1 MKVALVTDTHWGVRN
16 DAHNMLDYFG
26 KFMRDEFFPYL
37 EENNIDT
44 VIHLGDLVD
53 RRKYINFVTLRH
65 LKDNFM
71 DELARRNITMHVIA
85 GNHDVPYKNSNEIN
99 AMSELFDKY
108 ENLHIYWQPKTIQ
121 VDGTDICLMPWI
133 NNANYADAISH
144 MKDTPAQVL
153 MGHLEIAG
161 CLMMRG
167 MTNEHGM
174 DIDSFDK
181 FDMVM
186 SGHFHTKS
194 TSKNVH
200 YLGTPYQITWSDY
213 KEDKG
218 FHIFDTDT
226 RELTFVRNPHQN
238 FHKVYY
244 DDATQ
249 DDMTFI
255 KDSDEYDYLKGG
267 YVKVIVQT
275 KENPYWFDIFMEKIT
290 NNSPAAVQVVD
301 DHLNLNLED
310 DDDIIN
316 QAEDTVTILSKYI
329 DGMSTE
335 VPKKKLD
342 SLMRALYN
350 EALHME
356 V

>member
-1 MKVALVTDTHWGVRN
+1 MKVALITDTHWGVRN

-26 KFMRDEFFPYL
+26 KFMEDVFFPYL
-37 EENNIDT
+37 DEHNIDT

-65 LKDNFM
+65 LRNNFM
-71 DELARRNITMHVIA
+71 DELEKRDITMHIIA

-99 AMSELFDKY
+99 AMNELFDKY
-108 ENLHIYWQPKTIQ
+108 DNVNIYWEPETIQ
-121 VDGTDICLMPWI
+121 IDGTDICLMPWI
-133 NNANYADAISH
+133 NNANYANAITH
-144 MKDTPAQVL
+144 MNETPAQIL

-167 MTNEHGM
+167 LSNEHGM
-174 DIDSFDK
+174 DIDTFDK

-194 TSKNVH
+194 VTNNIH

-213 KEDKG
+213 KEVKG
-218 FHIFDTDT
+218 FYIFDTNT
-226 RELTFVRNPHQN
+226 RNLEFIENPHEN
-238 FHKVYY
+238 FFKVYY
-244 DDATQ
+244 DDIPYG
-249 DDMTFI
+249 DMSFI
-255 KDSDEYDYLKGG
+255 KDSNEYEHFKGA
-267 YVKVIVQT
+267 YVKVIVQS
-275 KENPYWFDIFMEKIT
+275 KENPYWFDVFMERIT
-290 NNSPAAVQVVD
+290 SNAPAAVQVVD

-310 DDDIIN
+310 DDDIVN

-335 VPKKKLD
+335 IPKKRLD
-342 SLMRALYN
+342 SLMRSLYN